1 MIYAIRKDPHQ
12 NSAQSH
18 GNLRAFQSPTADQ
31 IAAKINAHLLAHL
44 SLIYCIICKYNSS
57 VMFID
62 YGDFFKGKVIK
73 NLKKKQKACQE
84 AFQS

>member
-1 MIYAIRKDPHQ
+1 
-12 NSAQSH
+12 
-18 GNLRAFQSPTADQ
+18 
-31 IAAKINAHLLAHL
+31 
-44 SLIYCIICKYNSS
+44 
-57 VMFID
+57 MFID